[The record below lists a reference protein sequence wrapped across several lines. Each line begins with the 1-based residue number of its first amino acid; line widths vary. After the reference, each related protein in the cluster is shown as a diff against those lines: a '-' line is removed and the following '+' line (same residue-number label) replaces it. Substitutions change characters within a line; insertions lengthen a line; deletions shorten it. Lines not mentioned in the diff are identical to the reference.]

1 MNKTLKYALS
11 AVLGLALLTPT
22 FAQQFPDVVPPEHWA
37 YDAVL
42 RLKNAGLL
50 VGYPDGRFRGP
61 RNATRYE
68 MAVAIHAT
76 YDFLKKIT
84 DDHEARIKALEAG
97 GMNQAE
103 MDALKKAIQDLQND
117 VAMIKR
123 WRSEIDELNRLARE
137 FQRELAS
144 LGVDVAA
151 MKKDLTD
158 LQERVGVLER
168 RKPAVDIHGDVNFV
182 ALGGYSQSGDFGISV
197 DGRYLG
203 LGEGAYAGSQV
214 GADRDL
220 TVMHEAAVNFTGT
233 NDEGPKWG
241 GTIVYGNMMPFGGW
255 NNQSEVFPGSS
266 FSESV
271 LSDVYVQDAWV
282 MFDTSIAGLAFNAQV
297 GRIGVMVSPYIL
309 MRPDNSPYFVNE
321 RWDNGKWA
329 VDGANLGFNFG
340 AVKLNVFGGRTGY
353 NRSTTNSANFQPMFA
368 GHSGIGFSPGGG
380 IIGDR
385 PRGFATGGLFTVERM
400 LGANLNIPITQNG
413 SINLAYIWLQSDSVI
428 PIGADTA
435 NGVNVFGGDVRFNF
449 GGPTLEAGYS
459 QSNIVYN
466 NDNVVDEDNAA
477 WYARLGWNQGRW
489 GANVGY
495 RMIEPQFAAPGWWGR
510 IGIWW
515 NPVDIEGFMADAHFD
530 LTDQARLTASAELYQ
545 GTETTIGGTM
555 GLSDDDEIRRF
566 MIGVAYKINN
576 SWDFGLGY
584 EHVEWDLADRPGVG
598 FVGGRPTER
607 WWNIGFG
614 YTLSNNVGLKL
625 LWQISDYDSKG
636 VAGFNPFAFGP
647 GVGDTRARGGV
658 ATAQLSIKY

>member
-11 AVLGLALLTPT
+11 AVLGLALLAPT
-22 FAQQFPDVVPPEHWA
+22 FAQQFPDVGPPEHWA

-84 DDHEARIKALEAG
+84 DDHEARIRALEANPG
-97 GMNQAE
+97 GVSAADF
-103 MDALKKAIQDLQND
+103 DALKKAVSDLQND
-117 VAMIKR
+117 VAMMKR
-123 WRSEIDELNRLARE
+123 WRTELDDLNRMARE
-137 FQRELAS
+137 FQRELSS

-158 LQERVGVLER
+158 LQERVGVLEK
-168 RKPAVDIHGDVNFV
+168 RKPAVDIHGDVNFL

-203 LGEGAYAGSQV
+203 VGEGSYSGTPV

-233 NDEGPKWG
+233 NEEGPKWG
-241 GTIVYGNMMPFGGW
+241 GTIVYGNMMPFGGFD
-255 NNQSEVFPGSS
+255 NQSEVFPGSS

-271 LSDVYVQDAWV
+271 LSDVYIQDAWV
-282 MFDTSIAGLAFNAQV
+282 MFDTSIAGLGFNAQV
-297 GRIGVMVSPYIL
+297 GRIGVMVSPYIF
-309 MRPDNSPYFVNE
+309 MRPDNTPYFVNE
-321 RWDNGKWA
+321 RWDNGRWA
-329 VDGANLGFNFG
+329 VDGAMLGFQFG
-340 AVKLNVFGGRTGY
+340 AAKLNVFGGRTSY
-353 NRSTTNSANFQPMFA
+353 NRSTTNAVNFQPISA
-368 GHSGIGFSPGGG
+368 GHSGIPFTPGL
-380 IIGDR
+380 DR
-385 PRGFATGGLFTVERM
+385 PRGFASGGLFTIDRT
-400 LGANLNIPITQNG
+400 LGATLNVPITQNG
-413 SINLAYIWLQSDSVI
+413 SLNLAYIWLQSDTVTV
-428 PIGADTA
+428 IGADSA
-435 NGVNVFGGDVRFNF
+435 NGVNVFGGDIRFNF

-459 QSNIVYN
+459 QSNVVYN

-477 WYARLGWNQGRW
+477 WYARLGWNQPRW
-489 GANVGY
+489 GVNVGY
-495 RMIEPQFAAPGWWGR
+495 RMIEPQFSAPGWWGR
-510 IGIWW
+510 IGLWW

-530 LTDQARLTASAELYQ
+530 LTDSARLTASAELYK

-566 MIGVAYKINN
+566 LVGIAYKINN

-584 EHVEWDLADRPGVG
+584 EHVEWDLADRPGPG
-598 FVGGRPTER
+598 FVGGKPVER

-647 GVGDTRARGGV
+647 GAGDTRARGGV
-658 ATAQLSIKY
+658 AVAQLSIKY